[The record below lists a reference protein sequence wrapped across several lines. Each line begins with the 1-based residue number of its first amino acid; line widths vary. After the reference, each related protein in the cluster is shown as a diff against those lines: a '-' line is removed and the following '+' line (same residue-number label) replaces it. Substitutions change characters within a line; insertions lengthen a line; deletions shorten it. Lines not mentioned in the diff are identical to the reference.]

1 MTRQRRVRCRRF
13 PGGNSIYDDA
23 GETGVNDSLRTD
35 TIRYDGRSMRAQYAE
50 RREIVSCRQMRWRQ
64 A

>member
-1 MTRQRRVRCRRF
+1 L

-23 GETGVNDSLRTD
+23 GVTGVNYSLRTD
-35 TIRYDGRSMRAQYAE
+35 TIRYDGRSLRAPYAE
-50 RREIVSCRQMRWRQ
+50 RRKMVSCRQMRWRQ